1 LLPKNL
7 NSVSDREFFALQDA
21 LKVVFFKGQ
30 EHAQKCEIVALTA
43 RQILVFHDFSHQKLI
58 SIQNQS
64 HIRNQRQKLSWMTY
78 I

>member
-30 EHAQKCEIVALTA
+30 EHAQKCEIVALTT
-43 RQILVFHDFSHQKLI
+43 RQIFVFDEFKHQKFIL
-58 SIQNQS
+58 IQNQC
-64 HIRNQRQKLSWMTY
+64 HIRNQHQKLSRMT
-78 I
+78 